1 MRFYYWPGTMV
12 LSEPNSFRVDIRNW
26 CPGRSVLL
34 ETNLWLKDFA
44 QMHKS
49 DGVRAAIQSLAGIYI
64 YDYQPIDSIRRRVNE
79 RFSEAES
86 RFSRL
91 LNDPSTVRS
100 EARANELITM
110 AVILS
115 MQDVSWPLL
124 SMFNSS

>member
-1 MRFYYWPGTMV
+1 
-12 LSEPNSFRVDIRNW
+12 
-26 CPGRSVLL
+26 
-34 ETNLWLKDFA
+34 
-44 QMHKS
+44 MHKS